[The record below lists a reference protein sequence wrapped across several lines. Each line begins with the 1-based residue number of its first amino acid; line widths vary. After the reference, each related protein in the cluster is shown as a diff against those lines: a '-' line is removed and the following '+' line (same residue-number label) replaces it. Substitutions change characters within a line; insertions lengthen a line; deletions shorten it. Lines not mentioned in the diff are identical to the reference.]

1 MLLRDFLKE
10 GISRLEPL
18 YPTPE
23 ARDIILSLCESRLG
37 IGRYTYATDPGYSLS
52 EESAEGLTEDLGRLA
67 AGEPLQ
73 YVLGFSDFYGRR
85 FSVTPDVLIPR
96 PETEILCDEALKIA
110 RGHCSAP
117 KVLDLCTGSGCIAW
131 TMALEIPDALVY
143 GIDISEKALAVAS
156 GQDFHRSPSEVE
168 ATVSERTRRPVPERS
183 RRVVLLQADILQ
195 DPPHFPCGTFD
206 LILSNPPY
214 VMDSQKTEMRPNVLE
229 YEPSIAL
236 FVPDDDPLVFYRAVA
251 RWAQALLSSGG
262 TGIVEINDLLGER
275 TRDLFLSSGFKD
287 VSILK
292 DFSGKNRFVK
302 FAR

>member
-23 ARDIILSLCESRLG
+23 ARDLILSLCESRLG

-52 EESAEGLTEDLGRLA
+52 AESAQVLAEDLGRLA

-73 YVLGFSDFYGRR
+73 YVLGFSEFYGRR
-85 FSVTPDVLIPR
+85 FNVTPDVLIPR

-110 RGHCSAP
+110 RSHAYAP

-131 TMALEIPDALVY
+131 TMALEVPGALVY
-143 GIDISEKALAVAS
+143 GIDISEKALSVAS
-156 GQDFHRSPSEVE
+156 GQDLSPACHVRLDRSSPSF
-168 ATVSERTRRPVPERS
+168 
-183 RRVVLLQADILQ
+183 LQADILQ

-214 VMDSQKTEMRPNVLE
+214 VMDSQKKDMRSNVLE

-236 FVPDDDPLVFYRAVA
+236 FVPDEDPLVFYRAVA
-251 RWAQALLSSGG
+251 RWSLALLSPDG
-262 TGIVEINDLLGER
+262 TVIVEINDMLGER

>member
-18 YPTPE
+18 YPNPE

-37 IGRYTYATDPGYSLS
+37 IGRYTYATDPGYCLS
-52 EESAEGLTEDLGRLA
+52 VESAQVLAEDLGRLA

-73 YVLGFSDFYGRR
+73 YVLGFSEFYGRR

-110 RGHCSAP
+110 RRHGSAP

-131 TMALEIPDALVY
+131 TMALELPEAQVY
-143 GIDISEKALAVAS
+143 AVDISEKALAVAS

-195 DPPHFPCGTFD
+195 DPPHFPFGTFD
-206 LILSNPPY
+206 LILSNPPF

-251 RWAQALLSSGG
+251 RWSQALLSSGG

>member
-37 IGRYTYATDPGYSLS
+37 IGRYTYTTDPDYSLS
-52 EESAEGLTEDLGRLA
+52 AESAQVLAEDLGRLA

-73 YVLGFSDFYGRR
+73 YVLGFSEFYGRH
-85 FSVTPDVLIPR
+85 FNVTPDVLIPR

-110 RGHCSAP
+110 RSHASAP

-131 TMALEIPDALVY
+131 TMALEVPGALVY
-143 GIDISEKALAVAS
+143 GIDISEKALALAS
-156 GQDFHRSPSEVE
+156 GQDLSPACHCRLDRSSPSF
-168 ATVSERTRRPVPERS
+168 
-183 RRVVLLQADILQ
+183 LQADILQ

-214 VMDSQKTEMRPNVLE
+214 VMDSQKKDMRPNVLE

-236 FVPDDDPLVFYRAVA
+236 FVPDEDPLVFYRAVA
-251 RWAQALLSSGG
+251 RWSLALLSPDG
-262 TGIVEINDLLGER
+262 TVIVEINDLLGER
-275 TRDLFLSSGFKD
+275 TRDLFLSSGFEE

>member
-1 MLLRDFLKE
+1 MLIGDFLKE

-18 YPTPE
+18 YPVPE

-37 IGRYTYATDPGYSLS
+37 IGRYTYATDPGYSVGGESLS
-52 EESAEGLTEDLGRLA
+52 MLQEDLDRLS

-73 YVLGFSDFYGRR
+73 YVLGYCEFYGHR
-85 FSVTPDVLIPR
+85 FNVTPDVLIPR
-96 PETEILCDEALKIA
+96 PETEILCDEAIKIA
-110 RGHCSAP
+110 HNHGPAP

-131 TMALEIPDALVY
+131 TMAIEIPDAEVHAV
-143 GIDISEKALAVAS
+143 DISERALAVAS
-156 GQDFHRSPSEVE
+156 GQGILQSHSGVE
-168 ATVSERTRRPVPERS
+168 ATVPERN
-183 RRVVLLQADILQ
+183 RRVVFLQADILQ

-214 VMDSQKTEMRPNVLE
+214 VMDSQKKEMRPNVLE

-251 RWAQALLSSGG
+251 RWSQALLSSGG

>member
-37 IGRYTYATDPGYSLS
+37 IGRYTYATDPGFSLS
-52 EESAEGLTEDLGRLA
+52 AESAQVLAEDLGRLA

-73 YVLGFSDFYGRR
+73 YVLGFSEFYGRR
-85 FSVTPDVLIPR
+85 FNVTPEVLIPR

-110 RGHCSAP
+110 RSHASAP

-131 TMALEIPDALVY
+131 TMALEVPGALVY

-156 GQDFHRSPSEVE
+156 GQDLSPACHGRLDRSSPSF
-168 ATVSERTRRPVPERS
+168 
-183 RRVVLLQADILQ
+183 LQADILQ
-195 DPPHFPCGTFD
+195 DPPHFPFGTFD

-214 VMDSQKTEMRPNVLE
+214 VMDSQKKDMRPNVLE

-236 FVPDDDPLVFYRAVA
+236 FVPDEDPLVFYRAVA
-251 RWAQALLSSGG
+251 RWSLALLSPDG
-262 TGIVEINDLLGER
+262 TVIVEINDLLGER
-275 TRDLFLSSGFKD
+275 TRDLFLSSGFEE

-292 DFSGKNRFVK
+292 DFSEKNRFVK

>member
-37 IGRYTYATDPGYSLS
+37 IGRYTYATDPGFSLS
-52 EESAEGLTEDLGRLA
+52 PESSDTLAGDLCRLA
-67 AGEPLQ
+67 TGEPLQ
-73 YVLGFSDFYGRR
+73 YVLGFSEFYGRR

-110 RGHCSAP
+110 RGLGSAP
-117 KVLDLCTGSGCIAW
+117 KMLDLCTGSGCIAW
-131 TMALEIPDALVY
+131 TMALEVPGALVY
-143 GIDISEKALAVAS
+143 GVDISEKALAVAS
-156 GQDFHRSPSEVE
+156 GQDISRSLSEVE
-168 ATVSERTRRPVPERS
+168 TPVPERS
-183 RRVVLLQADILQ
+183 RRVVFLQADILQ

-214 VMDSQKTEMRPNVLE
+214 VMDSQKKDMRPNVLE

-236 FVPDDDPLVFYRAVA
+236 FVPDEDPLVFYCAVA
-251 RWAQALLSSGG
+251 RWSLALLSPGG

-275 TRDLFLSSGFKD
+275 TRDLFLSSGFKE
-287 VSILK
+287 VSIIN
-292 DFSGKNRFVK
+292 DFSGKNRLVK
-302 FAR
+302 FTR

>member
-10 GISRLEPL
+10 GLSRLEPL
-18 YPTPE
+18 YPAQE

-52 EESAEGLTEDLGRLA
+52 AESSDTLAGDLSRLA
-67 AGEPLQ
+67 SGEPLQ
-73 YVLGFSDFYGRR
+73 YVLGFCDFYGRR
-85 FSVTPDVLIPR
+85 FNVTPYVLIPR
-96 PETEILCDEALKIA
+96 PETEILCDEAIKIA
-110 RGHCSAP
+110 RGHDSAP

-131 TMALEIPDALVY
+131 TMALEVPGALVY
-143 GIDISEKALAVAS
+143 GVDISEKALAVAS
-156 GQDFHRSPSEVE
+156 RQDISRSPSEVE
-168 ATVSERTRRPVPERS
+168 ATLPERS
-183 RRVVLLQADILQ
+183 RSVVFLQADILQ

-214 VMDSQKTEMRPNVLE
+214 VMDSQKKDMRPNVLE

-236 FVPDDDPLVFYRAVA
+236 FVPDEDPLVFYRAVA
-251 RWAQALLSSGG
+251 RWSLALLFPGG

-275 TRDLFLSSGFKD
+275 TRDLFLSSGFKE
-287 VSILK
+287 VSIIN

-302 FAR
+302 FSR

>member
-52 EESAEGLTEDLGRLA
+52 AESAQVLAEDLGRLA

-73 YVLGFSDFYGRR
+73 YVLGFSEFYGRR
-85 FSVTPDVLIPR
+85 FNVTPDVLIPR

-110 RGHCSAP
+110 RSHASAP

-131 TMALEIPDALVY
+131 TMALEVPGALVY

-156 GQDFHRSPSEVE
+156 GQDFRRSPSEVE
-168 ATVSERTRRPVPERS
+168 ATVSEQS

-214 VMDSQKTEMRPNVLE
+214 VMDSQKNEMRPNVLE

-236 FVPDDDPLVFYRAVA
+236 FVPDDDPLVFFRAVD
-251 RWAQALLSSGG
+251 RWAQSLLAPGG
-262 TGIVEINDLLGER
+262 TGIVEINELFGDEV
-275 TRDLFLSSGFKD
+275 RDLFLDSGFQN
-287 VSILK
+287 VSILW
-292 DFSGKNRFVK
+292 DFSKNNRFVK
-302 FAR
+302 FSR

>member
-18 YPTPE
+18 YPNPE

-52 EESAEGLTEDLGRLA
+52 VESAQVLAEDLGRLA

-73 YVLGFSDFYGRR
+73 YVLGFSEFYGRR

-96 PETEILCDEALKIA
+96 PETEILCNEALKIA
-110 RGHCSAP
+110 RGHGSAP

-131 TMALEIPDALVY
+131 TMALELPEALVY

-156 GQDFHRSPSEVE
+156 GQDFRRSPSEVE
-168 ATVSERTRRPVPERS
+168 ATVSERSRRPVPERS

-251 RWAQALLSSGG
+251 RWSQALLSSGG

-287 VSILK
+287 VSLLK

-302 FAR
+302 FDR

>member
-23 ARDIILSLCESRLG
+23 ARDIILSLFESRLG

-52 EESAEGLTEDLGRLA
+52 EESSEGLTEDLGRLT

-85 FSVTPDVLIPR
+85 FNVTPDVLIPR
-96 PETEILCDEALKIA
+96 PETEILCNEALKIA
-110 RGHCSAP
+110 RGLGSAP

-131 TMALEIPDALVY
+131 TMALEVPGALVY
-143 GIDISEKALAVAS
+143 GVDISEKALAVAS
-156 GQDFHRSPSEVE
+156 GQDISRSLSEVE
-168 ATVSERTRRPVPERS
+168 TPVPERS
-183 RRVVLLQADILQ
+183 RRVVFLQADILQ

-214 VMDSQKTEMRPNVLE
+214 VMDSQKKDMRPNVLE

-236 FVPDDDPLVFYRAVA
+236 FVPDEDPLVFYRAVA
-251 RWAQALLSSGG
+251 RWSLALLSPGG

-275 TRDLFLSSGFKD
+275 TRDLFLSSGFKE
-287 VSILK
+287 VSIIN
-292 DFSGKNRFVK
+292 DFSGKNRLVK
-302 FAR
+302 FTR

>member
-52 EESAEGLTEDLGRLA
+52 AESAQVLAEDLGRLA

-73 YVLGFSDFYGRR
+73 YVLGFSEFYGRR
-85 FSVTPDVLIPR
+85 FNVTPDVLIPR
-96 PETEILCDEALKIA
+96 PETEILCDEALKLA
-110 RGHCSAP
+110 RSHASVP

-131 TMALEIPDALVY
+131 TMALEVPGALVY

-156 GQDFHRSPSEVE
+156 GQDLSPACHGRLDRSSPSF
-168 ATVSERTRRPVPERS
+168 
-183 RRVVLLQADILQ
+183 LQADILQ

-214 VMDSQKTEMRPNVLE
+214 VMDSQKKDMRPNVLE

-236 FVPDDDPLVFYRAVA
+236 FVPDEDPLVFYCAVA
-251 RWAQALLSSGG
+251 RWSLALLSPDG
-262 TGIVEINDLLGER
+262 TVIVEINDLLGER
-275 TRDLFLSSGFKD
+275 TRDLFLSSGFEE